1 VNRVGANWDLLRAE
15 EVNQISNLPLTHDDM
30 PLPQEPKTQRPEA
43 RSAHVVMHR
52 PMMSQEGSCSSGAEL
67 RRRLELLNWFEVREV
82 AEGSSRIPF
91 TRDPAQI
98 PRARR

>member
-1 VNRVGANWDLLRAE
+1 MLV
-15 EVNQISNLPLTHDDM
+15 
-30 PLPQEPKTQRPEA
+30 
-43 RSAHVVMHR
+43 
-52 PMMSQEGSCSSGAEL
+52 GAEL
-67 RRRLELLNWFEVREV
+67 LRRLELLKSFEVREV